1 MTQAQARSEH
11 SNQGWIV
18 VGASFVTMALLYGL
32 WYSYS
37 VFLVALLKEFG
48 WSRSVTAGA
57 FSVFALVHAG
67 VGPFFG
73 PFAERVGPRRIIF
86 AGGCILALGLLLAA
100 ETSQPWHLYLAFGF
114 IAAIGIGFSGYV
126 PLVILIRGW
135 FPTRIGTAAGLA
147 TAGISMGIATLIPV
161 CQFLIDEVGWRWAFR
176 LLAVAVVC
184 WLTPATIW
192 LFRESPDPSIH
203 LPRASARAASQAK
216 PSYWTLSAAVRS
228 WRFWG
233 LGIVL
238 FTSNTAVNILM
249 IHQVAY
255 LVDHGATAMVAATVG
270 GIVGLTSIAG
280 KAGWGFL
287 MDRTPRESVFTLA
300 SASLALSIGGL
311 ILAGAY
317 PLSIIPYL
325 FAVVLGLGY
334 AITAP
339 ITPAIASDLFK
350 GPGFPTIFGAV
361 HISLGLGTAGGA
373 WLGGV
378 VYDLTGSYTE
388 ALWGAFGLFV
398 FSCVL
403 LWFVAPRRP
412 NPLPRRGGQ

>member
-1 MTQAQARSEH
+1 
-11 SNQGWIV
+11 V
-18 VGASFVTMALLYGL
+18 
-32 WYSYS
+32 
-37 VFLVALLKEFG
+37 
-48 WSRSVTAGA
+48 
-57 FSVFALVHAG
+57 
-67 VGPFFG
+67 
-73 PFAERVGPRRIIF
+73 
-86 AGGCILALGLLLAA
+86 LALGLLLTA

-135 FPTRIGTAAGLA
+135 FPTRIGTAAGIA
-147 TAGISMGIATLIPV
+147 TAWISMGIATLIPI

-176 LLAVAVVC
+176 LLAVALVC

-192 LFRESPDPSIH
+192 LLRESPDPSIH
-203 LPRASARAASQAK
+203 LPRASAHAASQAK
-216 PSYWTLSAAVRS
+216 PSYWTLSAALRS

-238 FTSNTAVNILM
+238 FTGNTAATMLM

-255 LVDHGATAMVAATVG
+255 LVDHGASAMVAAAVG

-287 MDRTPRESVFTLA
+287 MDRTLRESVYTLA
-300 SASLALSIGGL
+300 SASFVLSIGGL
-311 ILAGAY
+311 VLAGTY

-334 AITAP
+334 ALTAP

-350 GPGFPTIFGAV
+350 GPGFPTIFGAI

-373 WLGGV
+373 WAGGMV
-378 VYDLTGSYTE
+378 FDLTGSYTE
-388 ALWGAFGLFV
+388 ALWGAVGLTV
-398 FSCVL
+398 FSCAL
-403 LWFVAPRRP
+403 LWFVGPRRP
-412 NPLPRRGGQ
+412 NPLPQRDGQ